1 MTSEGTTTTKRHH
14 HPEAMQQQQHPPQ
27 LPTSTTTP
35 TTTTTTTLS
44 FLLLLSLLSLLSLSP
59 SSPSPPPT
67 LHPHLFPTHRLLLPA
82 PSSLSSPPSPPS
94 IAYLISGSAN
104 DSVRILRLLLAIFHP
119 KNQYLLHL
127 DRSAAQTDRDFLA
140 LIVHSMPI
148 FKASQNVNVIGKPD
162 FAYQKGSSPLSSV
175 LHGASI
181 LLRVDPNW
189 DWFINLSA
197 ADYPLVSQ
205 DDLLHILSYLPRDL
219 NFVNHTSY
227 IGWRESRKLKPIIVD
242 PGLYLEEKNAMFYA
256 TQKRELPDAFQ
267 LFMGSPSAV
276 LSRKVLEFSIVGTE
290 NLPRTLLM
298 YLANTPSSAS
308 VYFPTLLCNSHEFN
322 KRIINHGL
330 RYASFDEK
338 KEPRHLKSEDFDLL
352 IGSGAA
358 FGSPFL
364 PDDPVLDRIDQEIL
378 SRSSGKPV
386 PGGWCIG
393 ELNNSCDVWG
403 DANVLRPGLGAR
415 RLENFFVELLSNGT
429 FWSHQCIVE

>member
-1 MTSEGTTTTKRHH
+1 MTSEGTTRTKRHH

-205 DDLLHILSYLPRDL
+205 DGMIMLCYAYLDRVLLILLFPL
-219 NFVNHTSY
+219 TSSRW
-227 IGWRESRKLKPIIVD
+227 GSRKLKPIIVD

-276 LSRKVLEFSIVGTE
+276 LSRK
-290 NLPRTLLM
+290 
-298 YLANTPSSAS
+298 
-308 VYFPTLLCNSHEFN
+308 FN

-378 SRSSGKPV
+378 SRSFGKPV
-386 PGGWCIG
+386 PGGWCLG
-393 ELNNSCDVWG
+393 ELNNTCDVWG

-429 FWSHQCIVE
+429 FGRISA